1 MRRTLF
7 VLALLLVFFTV
18 FSEQIMIDNFYYE
31 SDLVALSP
39 IFRQKVKI
47 DAVRQD
53 FEGNIFLNTA
63 DGRRIKFLG
72 IVINKTETTLKLL
85 EEHLLENM
93 VYLSFD
99 RTVDDAEGYS
109 KAYVWT
115 DMVYDYYSVSV
126 LWNAVLI
133 INNLATPEDNTVH
146 SFSEIFDS
154 LEGQENPDLSKK
166 IQDLNKTENIEE
178 LPELPVGFEDLEW
191 GTKREIVWY
200 KVNKQLVE
208 RRENHLKFIS
218 EVFDEPCL
226 LYFFFDEEGR
236 LFKISYVFGFSNGD
250 NAVEVFKKFVKKLTK
265 LFPGNTLKESHALN
279 NNDDQKIEALYKWR
293 GQQSSVELRIATISS
308 NTHAMVIHFEWQNT
322 Q

>member
-1 MRRTLF
+1 MKRTVI
-7 VLALLLVFFTV
+7 VLVLLLSFLTV

-31 SDLVALSP
+31 SDLVELSP
-39 IFRQKVKI
+39 IFRQKVKV
-47 DAVRQD
+47 DAIRQD
-53 FEGNIFLNTA
+53 HDGNIFLNTA
-63 DGRRIKFLG
+63 DGRRVKFLG
-72 IVINKTETTLKLL
+72 IDIDKPDTTLKLL

-99 RTVDDAEGYS
+99 RTVDDPEGYS

-133 INNLATPEDNTVH
+133 INNLASPEDVMNH
-146 SFSEIFDS
+146 SFSGIFDS
-154 LEGQENPDLSKK
+154 LEGQDNPDLSKK
-166 IQDLNKTENIEE
+166 IQDLNETESIEE

-200 KVNKQLVE
+200 KINELLIE
-208 RRENHLKFIS
+208 RRENYLKFIS

-226 LYFFFDEEGR
+226 LYFFFDDEGR
-236 LFKISYVFGFSNGD
+236 LFKISYLFNSNGE
-250 NAVEVFKKFVKKLTK
+250 NADDVFNKFIKKLTK
-265 LFPGNTLKESHALN
+265 LFPESTLKESNPLSN
-279 NNDDQKIEALYKWR
+279 NGQKIEALYNWR
-293 GQQSSVELRIATISS
+293 GKNATVELRVATLSS
-308 NTHAMVIHFEWQNT
+308 NTHAMVIHFEWLKT